1 MKIATGFSSRTGR
14 LPDLLF
20 RFSMVFLIVLEV
32 GPKGADAA
40 GESAKV
46 VIPDPL
52 VFVQHTETR
61 ERAFSLLI
69 PKGWKTEGGIF
80 YVDPNAAGGA
90 INSAAPKV
98 NFSAKKDDVGT
109 VMLQWLPDFYYC
121 DMRFSPA
128 GQMGL
133 FPQGSRYNGAIVT
146 PCPQAK
152 DFLLQIALPHARP
165 RVENVQ
171 VVEVKAMPQVAQQF
185 AAAAPVPGF
194 QYDAA
199 SVTVTY
205 VENGVRLQEQ
215 MFTVIEN
222 MGQAG
227 GGLWQNRNTV
237 SARAPVE
244 EFKAW
249 EKVGAIIYYSV
260 KINPQWLAAVIQ
272 ATHQRNQTAL
282 ATQKTIQQLDA
293 EIVAHR
299 QKVNAEIRH
308 NGYLSLTGQEDYV
321 NPHTGETEIR
331 PDGWKYHW
339 QNPSGEVIVSNDG
352 NYNPNHD
359 VNYKGSDFK
368 KSAVRP
374 R

>member
-1 MKIATGFSSRTGR
+1 
-14 LPDLLF
+14 
-20 RFSMVFLIVLEV
+20 
-32 GPKGADAA
+32 
-40 GESAKV
+40 
-46 VIPDPL
+46 
-52 VFVQHTETR
+52 
-61 ERAFSLLI
+61 
-69 PKGWKTEGGIF
+69 
-80 YVDPNAAGGA
+80 
-90 INSAAPKV
+90 
-98 NFSAKKDDVGT
+98 
-109 VMLQWLPDFYYC
+109 
-121 DMRFSPA
+121 
-128 GQMGL
+128 
-133 FPQGSRYNGAIVT
+133 VT
-146 PCPQAK
+146 PINA
-152 DFLLQIALPHARP
+152 
-165 RVENVQ
+165 
-171 VVEVKAMPQVAQQF
+171 
-185 AAAAPVPGF
+185 VPGF

-272 ATHQRNQTAL
+272 ATNQRNQTAL

-359 VNYKGSDFK
+359 VNLKRSDFK